1 MFSQQWG
8 GKGDLVFIINLDPM
22 YKLIGGKEGR
32 LAESL
37 RETCKAEFNE
47 NIGSARGRGS
57 FERDCFMMKFHD
69 LGDQAGLEEAMKIE
83 NKIGFRTFGASFEK
97 MEVPKLL
104 VAADAGDITTN
115 GKLDMAKTKEVIA
128 QGGVELEFSEPSA
141 RAPRWMKLIWE
152 KATQRQKL
160 AAMKPEKKKKDPQW
174 EMASP
179 DAESRRRKDAPQ
191 WVENKIEKNRRSA
204 SDFVTR
210 GPDSRLKQGSFEGR
224 NRRETFDR
232 RGRGY

>member
-1 MFSQQWG
+1 MQAIQETERETVDGAGVFSQQWG

-69 LGDQAGLEEAMKIE
+69 LGDQARLEEAVKIV

-97 MEVPKLL
+97 MEVPELL

-141 RAPRWMKLIWE
+141 RAPRWMKLTCE
-152 KATQRQKL
+152 KATQCQ
-160 AAMKPEKKKKDPQW
+160 
-174 EMASP
+174 
-179 DAESRRRKDAPQ
+179 
-191 WVENKIEKNRRSA
+191 
-204 SDFVTR
+204 
-210 GPDSRLKQGSFEGR
+210 
-224 NRRETFDR
+224 
-232 RGRGY
+232 